1 MNRYKFLFSNTVLF
15 FISSFSSKFLV
26 FLLMPIYTAVLSP
39 AENSDVSLMM
49 QTANLLIPLVS
60 LGISNSII
68 RFGLDDKYSKRT
80 VFTTGVFTLGAGYLI
95 LIALFPLLNRVEFIH
110 KYIWMLYLYLLMSC
124 SRTLVQ
130 QFVRA
135 KTYTKLY
142 AFDGILATVNTL
154 VLVCLFLLKFRW
166 GAMGYIAAIIGADFL
181 SVVFLSVMVSVWR
194 YFDISKLNKD
204 VAKEMLRYCL
214 PLIPA
219 SIAWWITNVSDRYLV
234 AYFCGDTV
242 NGIYDISY
250 KLPSIIN
257 VFATIF
263 LEAGQISAVKESG
276 EKHTSRFFT
285 NVFKAYQSVVFIGG
299 AGIILLAKPL
309 ISLLADE
316 AYFEAWTFVPVLIMA
331 TIYACFSTF
340 MTSIYMVE
348 KRGSLNLITM
358 MAGAVTNV
366 VLNLLLIPK
375 LGAQGAAIATFI
387 SYVVVFGLRAVNT
400 RKFININISPVHLL
414 LNTALMGAMTFI
426 MLRNI
431 QHWAV
436 YCVVITLVII
446 ILSIRPLFVFAKQ
459 LLRGLLKKKKGNT

>member
-263 LEAGQISAVKESG
+263 LEAWQISAVKESG

-375 LGAQGAAIATFI
+375 LGAQGAALATFV
-387 SYVVVFGLRAVNT
+387 SYVVVFGLRAINT

-459 LLRGLLKKKKGNT
+459 LLRGLLKKKKGNA

>member
-95 LIALFPLLNRVEFIH
+95 LIAMFPLLNKVEFIH

-154 VLVCLFLLKFRW
+154 ILVCVFLLKFQW

-181 SVVFLSVMVSVWR
+181 SVVFLSVISSAWR
-194 YFDISKLNKD
+194 YFDISKLDKA
-204 VAKEMLRYCL
+204 VAKEMLSYCL

-263 LEAGQISAVKESG
+263 LEAWQISAVKESG

-309 ISLLADE
+309 IRLLADD

-331 TIYACFSTF
+331 TIFACFSTF

-348 KRGSLNLITM
+348 KRGGLNLATM
-358 MAGAVTNV
+358 SEGAVANV
-366 VLNLLLIPK
+366 ALNLLLIPK
-375 LGAQGAAIATFI
+375 MGAQGAAIATFA
-387 SYVVVFGLRAVNT
+387 SYVLVFGLRAVNT
-400 RKFININISPVHLL
+400 RKFININISPLQLIFNV
-414 LNTALMGAMTFI
+414 ALMGAMSYTMI
-426 MLRNI
+426 ADI
-431 QHWAV
+431 QHN
-436 YCVVITLVII
+436 VII
-446 ILSIRPLFVFAKQ
+446 SIVVTLLIVIINAKPLLTFANQ
-459 LLRGLLKKKKGNT
+459 LLKGLLKRKRGKA

>member
-154 VLVCLFLLKFRW
+154 VLVCVFLLKFHW

-263 LEAGQISAVKESG
+263 LEAWQISAVKESG

-459 LLRGLLKKKKGNT
+459 LLRGLLKKKKGNA

>member
-68 RFGLDDKYSKRT
+68 RFGLDEKYSKRT
-80 VFTTGVFTLGAGYLI
+80 VFTTGVFTLGAGYLL
-95 LIALFPLLNRVEFIH
+95 LIAAFPLLNMVDFIH

-154 VLVCLFLLKFRW
+154 VLVCVFLLKFKW

-181 SVVFLSVMVSVWR
+181 SVVFLSVITSVWR
-194 YFDISKLNKD
+194 YFDISKLNKA
-204 VAKEMLRYCL
+204 VAKEMLKYCL

-263 LEAGQISAVKESG
+263 LEAWQISAVKESG
-276 EKHTSRFFT
+276 ANHTSRFFT

-309 ISLLADE
+309 IRLLADE

-331 TIYACFSTF
+331 TIFACFSTF

-348 KRGSLNLITM
+348 KRGGLNLATM
-358 MAGAVTNV
+358 SAGAVANV

-375 LGAQGAAIATFI
+375 MGAQGAAVATFV
-387 SYVVVFGLRAVNT
+387 SYVIVFGLRAVNT
-400 RKFININISPVHLL
+400 RKFININISPIQLIINV
-414 LNTALMGAMTFI
+414 ALMGAMSYAMI
-426 MLRNI
+426 ADLPRNVLI
-431 QHWAV
+431 SIV
-436 YCVVITLVII
+436 ITVVIMAVNVK
-446 ILSIRPLFVFAKQ
+446 PLLGFANQ
-459 LLRGLLKKKKGNT
+459 LLKGILNRKRGKA